1 MKILK
6 RLLRSLPIVSPKYY
20 YSKEEYY
27 NDLITPHTIVD
38 LMRHLNN
45 EEQDFIST
53 TKKVRFKEVE
63 FGNTL
68 EEIITQLGKPR
79 HIITNKYNNSIT
91 HSILFYKER
100 IGKFQAVS
108 QLHLINNK
116 FYLGVHLFNDL
127 EPKDVKDLEEILLL
141 KYLNGNEGCD
151 LKRISFR
158 DNDDNRIELKK
169 EVHTSISYISG
180 NKVIIKY
187 LNEQIT
193 QTQQVVKS
201 KKEKEL
207 IRLYNIL

>member
-20 YSKEEYY
+20 YSKKEYY
-27 NDLITPHTIVD
+27 HDLITPYTIVD
-38 LMRHLNN
+38 LIRHLNN
-45 EEQDFIST
+45 EEQNFIDT

-63 FGNTL
+63 FGSTL
-68 EEIITQLGKPR
+68 EEIISQLGKPR
-79 HIITNKYNNSIT
+79 HIINNKYNNSIN
-91 HSILFYKER
+91 HSVLFYKER
-100 IGKFQAVS
+100 IGKFHAVS

-116 FYLGVHLFNDL
+116 FHLGVHLFNNL
-127 EPKDVKDLEEILLL
+127 EPQDIKGLEEILLL
-141 KYLNGNEGCD
+141 KYLNGNEAFD
-151 LKRISFR
+151 LKKISFR
-158 DNDDNRIELKK
+158 DNDNNRIELKK

-207 IRLYNIL
+207 TRLYNIL